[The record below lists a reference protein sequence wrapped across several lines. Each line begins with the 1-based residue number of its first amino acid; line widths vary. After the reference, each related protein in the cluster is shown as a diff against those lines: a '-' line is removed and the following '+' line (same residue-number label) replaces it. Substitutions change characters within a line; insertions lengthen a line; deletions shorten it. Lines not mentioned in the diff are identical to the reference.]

1 MNGERGSASLEAV
14 LLVPVLIVVL
24 GVTLGLGRVVAGRN
38 DADDAASEAA
48 RAASLARSAA
58 DAGAAASGAV
68 ARRLAA
74 DGSVCRDPAIE
85 TDTAAF
91 HPGGTV
97 TVNVTCTV
105 DLAGTYLPAR
115 AKVTARSVQ
124 PLDPYR
130 ALQ

>member
-1 MNGERGSASLEAV
+1 MKDERGSTSLEAV

-58 DAGAAASGAV
+58 DASAAATGAAT
-68 ARRLAA
+68 RRLAA
-74 DGSVCRDPAIE
+74 DRSVCRDPAIE

-97 TVNVTCTV
+97 AVMVACTV

-115 AKVTARSVQ
+115 ARVMARSVQ

-130 ALQ
+130 GLQ